1 MNYQRSVNKKRT
13 NLSIQV
19 SLLSEAKELGI
30 NVSAS
35 AENGLKMAITDE
47 KKKRWLRENQS
58 AIQSSN
64 LFVEEN
70 GLPLAKYRTF

>member
-19 SLLSEAKELGI
+19 TLLSEAKELGI

>member
-1 MNYQRSVNKKRT
+1 MQSQRLVNKKRT
-13 NLSIQV
+13 NLSIQAT
-19 SLLSEAKELGI
+19 LLSEAKELGVNI
-30 NVSAS
+30 SAS
-35 AENGLKMAITDE
+35 AENGIKMAIAHE
-47 KKKRWLRENQS
+47 KKNRWLQENQS

>member
-1 MNYQRSVNKKRT
+1 MHSQRLVNKKRT
-13 NLSIQV
+13 NLSIQAT
-19 SLLSEAKELGI
+19 LLSEAKELGVNI
-30 NVSAS
+30 SAS
-35 AENGLKMAITDE
+35 AENGLKEAIAQE
-47 KKKRWLRENQS
+47 KRKRWLQENQS

>member
-1 MNYQRSVNKKRT
+1 MQSQRLVNKKRT
-13 NLSIQV
+13 NLSIQAT
-19 SLLSEAKELGI
+19 LLSEAKELGVNI
-30 NVSAS
+30 SAS
-35 AENGLKMAITDE
+35 AENGIKMAIAQE
-47 KKKRWLRENQS
+47 KKNRWLQENQS

>member
-1 MNYQRSVNKKRT
+1 MNYQRAVNKKRT
-13 NLSIQV
+13 NLSIKV

>member
-1 MNYQRSVNKKRT
+1 MQSQTLAIKKRT
-13 NLSIQV
+13 NLSIQA
-19 SLLSEAKELGI
+19 SLLSEAKELGL

-35 AENGLKMAITDE
+35 AENGLKIAIAHE
-47 KKKRWLRENQS
+47 KKKRWLKENQS

-70 GLPLAKYRTF
+70 GLPLAKYRAF